1 MKELNENIFEEEV
14 KKSSIPVVV
23 DFWAP
28 WCGPCKMLTPVM
40 EELGRKYDGKVKVV
54 KVNVDE
60 NQGLAREY
68 GVASIPTLI
77 VFKEG
82 NSIETSVG
90 FKPQVAI
97 EQMIEKYL

>member
-1 MKELNENIFEEEV
+1 MIELNENIFEEEV
-14 KKSSIPVVV
+14 KKSNIPVVV

-28 WCGPCKMLTPVM
+28 WCGPCKMLAPVM
-40 EELGRKYDGKVKVV
+40 EELGKKYDGKVKVV

-77 VFKEG
+77 IFKEG

-90 FKPQVAI
+90 FKPQAVI